1 MPKRL
6 QHYIPGGELT
16 YTDIIRYDPKLLE
29 QPPFKLIVHS
39 IPPIFKNKV
48 HLDQPALASFHMCWE
63 RQDHQTPGGN
73 ADRRRPNGNA
83 LYLLSCVRC
92 DQC

>member
-1 MPKRL
+1 MTKPDIDRFVPKRL

-29 QPPFKLIVHS
+29 NPPFKLLVHS

-48 HLDQPALASFHMCWE
+48 GVYRW
-63 RQDHQTPGGN
+63 R
-73 ADRRRPNGNA
+73 
-83 LYLLSCVRC
+83 
-92 DQC
+92 